1 MEHGFLMTMIK
12 ETHTHETNHK
22 AKLFTFWI
30 TEMNRFIFKSVI
42 KETKMGQKIDTLK
55 V

>member
-1 MEHGFLMTMIK
+1 MTMIK

-30 TEMNRFIFKSVI
+30 TFKSVI